1 MGKEFPKNSRNAE
14 SGRIP
19 SAVFDL
25 PLHTVI
31 HYCPLT
37 LGVSNQSVKTS
48 FTQPRLSERFALNQ
62 RPLLLLFVC
71 FASGIFLDQQFREF
85 SYLWGGIAFLTAISF
100 ALIRQSQKPKT
111 LLLVIVLL
119 WIAVGGMYHAYR
131 TQKMASHPLSG
142 LSETE
147 WTTAQMRVRLLESPH
162 ISRKTRRKFTPAW
175 RVTDRT
181 LFPAECLLWN
191 GKEIEPGKV
200 LVSVRGHLIGPRAGD
215 VVDLS
220 GQFGRP
226 AKPANPGEFDF
237 QKWMVLQEY
246 LGSMSVEHPR
256 HVEVIA
262 DSSSSVG
269 HLMSRS
275 REWLAGRLD
284 QYLKSSDSR
293 AIARALLL
301 GDRADL
307 PDEIKRAFIQ
317 SGVFHLLAISGLHIG
332 IIAIMLSRLLSI
344 LNLSLRH
351 SSLIVIFLMI
361 GYASVTGLRPSV
373 FRATLFLVIYLIGRL
388 LGRESSPLNSL
399 GLTAFLLLLMNP
411 MTLFNSG
418 FQLSFLSVLGI
429 LAVRPLL
436 LVNHSPHSLYERATA
451 GLTRPWYEPVI
462 LFLRAAVYDG
472 VIIGLAVSLFT
483 FPVIAKNFHLFPI
496 WGVPLTIL
504 MIPLVTVL
512 LGLGCVLLVASLVL
526 PVVCPALGGMMEQAL
541 ILISAIPQIVSD
553 YSVVTWTLAEVSWWW
568 LMGYL
573 MVVMA
578 ILLSRGFQLR
588 LWVGMFVWCGLHVL
602 ISQSSFQKETFR
614 LTTYS
619 VGHGIAILMEF
630 PDGKR
635 FLYDCG
641 SNDGGHNAARAI
653 LDDFR
658 MRGVHHL
665 DRVYLSHADLD
676 HYSAFPDLLEEIEID
691 AVVTTEALM
700 SSSESNLRYL
710 QELIRQSECRVQV
723 ATLGDQEEVAKDFQI
738 EILHP
743 KQGLRYSSDNAASLV
758 LLLTCRGQRILLTG
772 YVEAE
777 GLDSLM
783 DQSIGSVDYLLS
795 PHHGSRAANT
805 AELANW
811 CQPKHVVVSTGYR
824 FELDFLEDFY
834 AQTEGL
840 YITHRDGD
848 VIMEVPKSGGVQWRT
863 LRSQSSVS
871 D

>member
-1 MGKEFPKNSRNAE
+1 MG
-14 SGRIP
+14 
-19 SAVFDL
+19 
-25 PLHTVI
+25 
-31 HYCPLT
+31 
-37 LGVSNQSVKTS
+37 
-48 FTQPRLSERFALNQ
+48 
-62 RPLLLLFVC
+62 
-71 FASGIFLDQQFREF
+71 
-85 SYLWGGIAFLTAISF
+85 GGIAFLTAISF
-100 ALIRQSQKPKT
+100 ALIRQSQKPHT

-119 WIAVGGMYHAYR
+119 LMSVGGMYHSYR
-131 TQKMASHPLSG
+131 TQKMFAHPLSG

-191 GKEIEPGKV
+191 GEEIEPGKI

-215 VVDLS
+215 VVDFS

-226 AKPANPGEFDF
+226 SQPANPGEFDF
-237 QKWMVLQEY
+237 QKWMALQEY

-262 DSSSSVG
+262 ESSSSVG

-275 REWLAGRLD
+275 RKWLADRLD
-284 QYLKSSDSR
+284 QYLKSPDSR
-293 AIARALLL
+293 ALARALLL

-332 IIAIMLSRLLSI
+332 IIAVMLSRLLSI
-344 LNLSLRH
+344 LNLSVRR
-351 SSLIVIFLMI
+351 SSLMVIILMI

-373 FRATLFLVIYLIGRL
+373 FRATLFLVIYLSGRL

-399 GLTAFLLLLMNP
+399 GLTAFLLVLMNP

-418 FQLSFLSVLGI
+418 SQLSFLSVLGI
-429 LAVRPLL
+429 IAVRPLL
-436 LVNHSPHSLYERATA
+436 LVNPSSHSLYERAVA
-451 GLTRPWYEPVI
+451 GLPRPWYI
-462 LFLRAAVYDG
+462 SMMASLRNSIYDVAV
-472 VIIGLAVSLFT
+472 IGLAVSLFT

-512 LGLGCVLLVASLVL
+512 LGLGCVLLVASLVF
-526 PVVCPALGGMMEQAL
+526 PVVCPALGWCMEKGL
-541 ILISAIPQIVSD
+541 VLISSIPQSVSD
-553 YSVVTWTLAEVSWWW
+553 SSVVTWTLADVSSWW

-573 MVVMA
+573 MFVMA
-578 ILLSRGFQLR
+578 ILLSRGLQLR
-588 LWVGMFVWCGLHVL
+588 LWTGMFVWCGLHILV
-602 ISQSSFQKETFR
+602 SQTSFEKQNFR

-658 MRGVHHL
+658 QRGVQYL

-676 HYSAFPDLLEEIEID
+676 HYSAFPDLLEEIEINE
-691 AVVTTEALM
+691 VVTTESLM
-700 SSSESNLRYL
+700 SSSESNLQYL
-710 QELIRQSECRVQV
+710 HELMRQSECRVQV
-723 ATLGDQEEVAKDFQI
+723 ATLGDQEVVDDEFQI

-772 YVEAE
+772 DVEAE
-777 GLDSLM
+777 GLESLM

-805 AELANW
+805 AELAKW
-811 CQPKHVVVSTGYR
+811 CRPKRVVVFSGYR
-824 FELDFLEDFY
+824 LELEYLEDIY
-834 AQTEGL
+834 AEAEEL
-840 YITHRDGD
+840 YVTHRDGA
-848 VIMEVPKSGGVQWRT
+848 VIIEIPKTGRVQWRT
-863 LRSQSSVS
+863 WRSQSSRT